1 MLALL
6 ALTLGLLD
14 LTHVIRLWMVMV
26 VAACFGLT
34 NAVDNPA
41 RQAFVPEMVGA
52 DSVGNAVTLNS
63 VMVNA
68 ARAVGPALAGILI
81 VTAGV
86 AGCFLVNAASF
97 VAILVA
103 LATMNTSLLEPA
115 QAVASRPGQLLEGL
129 RYVRRTPRLLTPLL
143 MMALIGALAYEF
155 QVVLPLLAKRT
166 FHGNADAY
174 GYLTSAFGLGAV
186 AGGIVVASR
195 RSRGLRSVTAAAGAF
210 GVTMLASAA
219 APTFTLELLALA
231 CTGAASVAFLAGGN
245 TTLQLTAAEQMRGRV
260 MALWAVAFIGT
271 TPIGGPIV
279 GYVAQHAGP
288 RWGSHSAVS
297 PPSPRRRSPSTAI
310 TARRPS
316 IGPRTAA
323 TTSLR
328 APDRRDPGGEGAC
341 AASGASAGRA
351 RSGARCGAG
360 FQRVR
365 VSADA
370 TRPAAARISAMV
382 PVARRNLF
390 AEKGRFAM
398 SVCGVAFAVLLILI
412 VVSLYRGWSTT
423 GSVYLDL
430 PGNLWVAQAGTIDP
444 FHSTSMLP
452 AGKASQLHGIPGV
465 VAAFPVYAR
474 HIAFPTRGGGR
485 TTRTRWRSRFPPVRP
500 FRRSRAGSF
509 PLRVMSRSTRCSPAR
524 RASRPAAGSTC
535 SDTKPVVDPL
545 LPGGNKIVEFA
556 FLNPADTRVL
566 LGAPGYVS
574 YYLLTTA
581 PGAGLGSCRA
591 PDRRAHPGG
600 GDPHER
606 RLRGRLQPDGRQQ
619 RVPERRRGA
628 RRYRVRRRRGGD
640 RVRRPTPRRSR
651 RRGTTACSRRSGPPT
666 ASSTASSWCR
676 A

>member
-1 MLALL
+1 MQSVGQSWLVLELTGSGTVLGLVVAVQTLPVLLLAPYGGLIADRADKRRLLLATQSMLALL

-34 NAVDNPA
+34 NAVDNPT

-219 APTFTLELLALA
+219 APTFTLELVALA
-231 CTGAASVAFLAGGN
+231 CTGAASVAFLARGN

-288 RWGSHSAVS
+288 RWGLALGGLA
-297 PPSPRRRSPSTAI
+297 AI
-310 TARRPS
+310 
-316 IGPRTAA
+316 AA
-323 TTSLR
+323 TALALYRYYRPASLHR
-328 APDRRDPGGEGAC
+328 SANGRDDLPP
-341 AASGASAGRA
+341 
-351 RSGARCGAG
+351 GAR
-360 FQRVR
+360 
-365 VSADA
+365 
-370 TRPAAARISAMV
+370 
-382 PVARRNLF
+382 
-390 AEKGRFAM
+390 
-398 SVCGVAFAVLLILI
+398 
-412 VVSLYRGWSTT
+412 
-423 GSVYLDL
+423 
-430 PGNLWVAQAGTIDP
+430 
-444 FHSTSMLP
+444 
-452 AGKASQLHGIPGV
+452 
-465 VAAFPVYAR
+465 
-474 HIAFPTRGGGR
+474 PT
-485 TTRTRWRSRFPPVRP
+485 
-500 FRRSRAGSF
+500 
-509 PLRVMSRSTRCSPAR
+509 
-524 RASRPAAGSTC
+524 
-535 SDTKPVVDPL
+535 
-545 LPGGNKIVEFA
+545 
-556 FLNPADTRVL
+556 
-566 LGAPGYVS
+566 
-574 YYLLTTA
+574 
-581 PGAGLGSCRA
+581 
-591 PDRRAHPGG
+591 
-600 GDPHER
+600 
-606 RLRGRLQPDGRQQ
+606 
-619 RVPERRRGA
+619 
-628 RRYRVRRRRGGD
+628 
-640 RVRRPTPRRSR
+640 
-651 RRGTTACSRRSGPPT
+651 
-666 ASSTASSWCR
+666 
-676 A
+676 